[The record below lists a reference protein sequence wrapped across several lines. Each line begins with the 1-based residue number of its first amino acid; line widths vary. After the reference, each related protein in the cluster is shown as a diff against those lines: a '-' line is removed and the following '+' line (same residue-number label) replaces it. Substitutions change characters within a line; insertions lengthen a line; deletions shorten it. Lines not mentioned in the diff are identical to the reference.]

1 MKSQISFDEESYVR
15 LSLEE
20 RDRRHKLIKSMM
32 EKKNISVLIV
42 SSNAAYPGHV
52 RYFADYRP
60 HSGYAYVVFP
70 YEEEPA
76 IFVRSPIQQQVAATR
91 WIEDSIF
98 SSNPAEAIVKRIA
111 KFDFSKKT
119 IGLVGTD
126 NLSFKIYDYINKE
139 LHPVTVVDVTKE
151 ITDIRMIKSE
161 EEIAIVRQCAKITDQ
176 LFSRVKEIAKI
187 GMRELDVYAEMEYF
201 MRKKGI
207 EGAFNLITSGLFPI
221 APYIVPTDR
230 KLGPDDSLL
239 LELTPQYQGYYTQ
252 LTVVHSLE
260 EPNPKMKTLF
270 EIIFQA
276 QTAGL
281 EQLKPGNLASDVGS
295 AIKGVIEKADY
306 TMPYSGGHSLGHEHW
321 EPPVLIPGDKT
332 MLKSGMTLVVHP
344 SLMNQNKERT
354 FLGDTYLVTE
364 SGWEQLHRSLNVY
377 KVK

>member
-1 MKSQISFDEESYVR
+1 MKTDMLFDEESYVR
-15 LSLEE
+15 LSPEE
-20 RDRRHKLIKSMM
+20 RDRRYKLIKSMM
-32 EKKNISVLIV
+32 EKNNISVLIV

-52 RYFADYRP
+52 RYLADYRP

-70 YEEEPA
+70 YEEEPT

-98 SSNPAEAIVKRIA
+98 SSNPADAIIKKIE
-111 KFDFSKKT
+111 KFDFSGKT

-126 NLSFKIYDYINKE
+126 NLSFKIYNQIKKE
-139 LHPVTVVDVTKE
+139 LHPVTFVDVTKE
-151 ITDIRMIKSE
+151 ITDIRMVKSE

-176 LFSRVKEIAKI
+176 LFSRVKETAKI

-207 EGAFNLITSGLFPI
+207 EGAFNLITSGLFPF

-230 KLGPDDSLL
+230 KLGSGDNLL

-252 LTVVHSLE
+252 LTILLTLE
-260 EPNPKMKTLF
+260 EPSPKMKELF

-276 QTAGL
+276 QAAGL

-295 AIKGVIEKADY
+295 AIKGVIEKAGY
-306 TMPYSGGHSLGHEHW
+306 SMPYSGGHSLGHEHW

-344 SLMNQNKERT
+344 SLTNQNNERT

-364 SGWEQLHRSLNVY
+364 SGWEQLHKSLNTF
-377 KVK
+377 KV